1 MKYKQ
6 PIGKLAVCLLA
17 ACVAIWAGTAAA
29 QESKTSEGLTVY
41 LGVVRAEIIK
51 GPATNGPERTMHG
64 GTPHGA
70 HEYHVTV
77 AVFDAARN
85 ARVQDAS
92 VTARVSGLGLSGSS
106 TKLEPMQIAGT
117 TTYGAFVNLPG
128 RDLYTVKLSIDRPG
142 GAQPV
147 TMTFKYDHRR

>member
-6 PIGKLAVCLLA
+6 SIEKLAACLLA
-17 ACVAIWAGTAAA
+17 ACVAIWASTAAA
-29 QESKTSEGLTVY
+29 QESKTSGGLTVY
-41 LGVVRAEIIK
+41 LGFVPAEIIK
-51 GPATNGPERTMHG
+51 GPTPTVSARPMHG

-70 HEYHVTV
+70 HGYHVTV
-77 AVFDAARN
+77 AVFDAATS
-85 ARVQDAS
+85 ARVPDAS
-92 VTARVSGLGLSGSS
+92 VTARFSGLGLSGSS
-106 TKLEPMQIAGT
+106 TKLESMQIAGT